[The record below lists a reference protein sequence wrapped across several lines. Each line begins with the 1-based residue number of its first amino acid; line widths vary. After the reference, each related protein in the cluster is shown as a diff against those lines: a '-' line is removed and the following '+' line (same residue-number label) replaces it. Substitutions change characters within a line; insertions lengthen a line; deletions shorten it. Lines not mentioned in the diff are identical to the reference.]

1 MTEFDFS
8 QLVGSIIGAGVFGY
22 IAINFFIGLF
32 SPSATPLNLSEIEI
46 GYIKEPVVNP
56 ASRNTYQETPYDEV
70 AELKRKVELL
80 KLQKQLKE
88 LEGSS
93 VDNELLNECVDA
105 LVALG
110 TPKRKAKAEAET
122 ILENKNIKTVQE
134 FITEYGKK

>member
-1 MTEFDFS
+1 MQEFEFYKF
-8 QLVGSIIGAGVFGY
+8 VGGVIGSCAFGY
-22 IAINFFIGLF
+22 IMINFFIGLF
-32 SPSATPLNLSEIEI
+32 SPSATAMNLSEIEL
-46 GYIKEPVVNP
+46 GYIKEPQVNQ
-56 ASRNTYQETPYDEV
+56 THQYVGYDEV

-93 VDNELLNECVDA
+93 VDNELLNECVET

-122 ILENKNIKTVQE
+122 ILENSNIKTVQE
-134 FITEYGKK
+134 FITEYGKR